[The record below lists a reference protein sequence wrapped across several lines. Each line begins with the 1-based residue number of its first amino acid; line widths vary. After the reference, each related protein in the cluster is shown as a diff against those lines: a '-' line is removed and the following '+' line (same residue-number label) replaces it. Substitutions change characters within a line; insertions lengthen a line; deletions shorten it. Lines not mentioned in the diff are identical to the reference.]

1 MSSPPSSAQS
11 SSALAPRVRLA
22 HAPTPLEFLPNLT
35 ARLGGPR
42 IYVKRDDCTGLAM
55 GGNKAR
61 QLEYYLGQAV
71 AEGADTI
78 LITGAVQS
86 NFVRQAAAAA
96 RKCGMD
102 CHIQLEDRVPHND
115 ATYMGSGNVLLD
127 QLLGATLHEFPEGEN
142 EAAAD
147 ANLEAIADGL
157 RAEGRKPYVIHLGI
171 DHPPWG
177 GLGYVDAGREI
188 ASQAHGMNLKLDA
201 VLVATGSGLTH
212 AGLLAGLRAAGEN
225 VPVYGICVRRDAK
238 QQRARIER
246 RLAEIIDL
254 AGLPADTAGAAD
266 ISVDDTWLGPGYG
279 RLTDEIRNAL
289 DIAATTEAL
298 ILDPVYTGKVMA
310 GLIGKVERGDFRPA
324 DNLLF
329 VHTGGSPA
337 LFGYEELNRTQA
349 PG

>member
-1 MSSPPSSAQS
+1 MSQKQHPNLP
-11 SSALAPRVRLA
+11 PRVRLA
-22 HAPTPLEFLPNLT
+22 HTPTPLEPLPYLSARLDGPNLF
-35 ARLGGPR
+35 
-42 IYVKRDDCTGLAM
+42 VKRDDCTGLAM

-71 AEGADTI
+71 AQSADTI

-127 QLLGATLHEFPEGEN
+127 HLLGATIHTFPEGED

-147 ANLEAIADGL
+147 ANLEAIADTL
-157 RAEGRKPYVIHLGI
+157 RTQGRRPYVIHLGI

-177 GLGYVDAGREI
+177 GLGYIDAGREI
-188 ASQAHGMNLKLDA
+188 AQQAQTMDIDFNA
-201 VLVATGSGLTH
+201 VVVATGSGLTH
-212 AGLLAGLRAAGEN
+212 AGLLAGLRAAGQR
-225 VPVYGICVRRDAK
+225 VPVYGVCVRRDAV
-238 QQRARIER
+238 QQKARIER
-246 RLAEIIDL
+246 RLGEILDL
-254 AGLPADTAGAAD
+254 AGLSRDTATAQD
-266 ISVDDTWLGPGYG
+266 VHVEDTWLGPGYG
-279 RLTDEIRNAL
+279 RMTDEIREAL
-289 DIAATTEAL
+289 DLGAGTEAL

-310 GLIGKVERGDFRPA
+310 GLIGMVRRGDFKKT
-324 DNLLF
+324 DNVLF

-337 LFGYEELNRTQA
+337 LFGYEELNKAVARD
-349 PG
+349 